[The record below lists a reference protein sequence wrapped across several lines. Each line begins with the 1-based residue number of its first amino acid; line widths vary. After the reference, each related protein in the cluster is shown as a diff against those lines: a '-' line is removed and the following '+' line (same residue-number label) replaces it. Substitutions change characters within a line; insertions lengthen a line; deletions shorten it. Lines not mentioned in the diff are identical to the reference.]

1 MEWQVEGEFVNKE
14 ELGSIRNNDLS
25 EVELN
30 ITSKFG
36 V

>member
-1 MEWQVEGEFVNKE
+1 MERQVEGEFVNKE
-14 ELGSIRNNDLS
+14 ELESIRNNDLS

-30 ITSKFG
+30 ITSKFW

>member
-14 ELGSIRNNDLS
+14 ELESIRNNDLS